1 MSRQHHSAPRFDRV
15 TLEEAVARARALAP
29 RLRERA
35 ARAES
40 ARGMPPETMRDLH
53 ASGLGRALQPRRW
66 GGMELE
72 FIGYYDITEALA
84 RGCAST
90 AWNVSQ
96 IIMHHWMLAMYDER
110 AQEEVWRHDPQAIIA
125 AGIAFPQ
132 GEGRRAEGGY
142 VIGGRWQFASC
153 VPVSDWCMVAATVRE
168 DGRVADHRMCLLHK
182 SQYEIVD
189 DWRVMGMRATGS
201 MTVAA
206 KEVFVPEHRTLSMYE
221 ARGGDRFPGARG
233 NPAPVFRVPI
243 LTLGGHGIVAC
254 AVGNAQAALDHM
266 IASVKER
273 STSYTG
279 MRMRDFQTVQ
289 LRVAAAAA
297 RIDAARLLMRNDCLD
312 GQAIADRNAIADIP
326 TKLRFKR
333 NAAFAASLCTEA
345 VDMLHA
351 MAGANGIYESF
362 PLERIFRDAHSLTG
376 HITCS
381 YDTHLSAWGLAAL
394 GGEVTNPT
402 L

>member
-1 MSRQHHSAPRFDRV
+1 MSQEHHAAPKFDGV
-15 TLEEAVARARALAP
+15 THEEAVARARALAP

-35 ARAES
+35 AQAERDL
-40 ARGMPPETMRDLH
+40 ALPPETLRDLH
-53 ASGLGRALQPRRW
+53 ASGLGRALQPQRW

-72 FIGYYDITEALA
+72 FITYYDVTEALA

-110 AQEEVWRHDPQAIIA
+110 AQEEVWSRDPQAIIA

-132 GEGRRAEGGY
+132 GQGRRAEGGY
-142 VIGGRWQFASC
+142 VIGGRWNFASC
-153 VPVSDWCMVAATVRE
+153 VPVADWCMVAATVR
-168 DGRVADHRMCLLHK
+168 DGERVIDHRMCLLHK

-189 DWRVMGMRATGS
+189 DWQVMGMRATGS
-201 MTVAA
+201 MTVTAR
-206 KEVFVPEHRTLSMYE
+206 EVFVPEHKTLSMYE
-221 ARGGDRFPGARG
+221 TRGGDRFPGARA
-233 NPAPVFRVPI
+233 NPAPVFRVPV

-254 AVGNAQAALDHM
+254 AVGNAQAALDHT

-273 STSYTG
+273 STSYTA
-279 MRMRDFQTVQ
+279 MKMRDFQTVQ
-289 LRVAAAAA
+289 LRIGAAAA
-297 RIDAARLLMRNDCLD
+297 RIDAARLALRNDCLD
-312 GQAIADRNAIADIP
+312 GQEIANRNVIADTA

-351 MAGANGIYESF
+351 MAGANGIYETSV
-362 PLERIFRDAHSLTG
+362 LERIFRDAHSLTG

-381 YDTHLSAWGLAAL
+381 FDTHASAWGLAAL
-394 GGEVTNPT
+394 GGEVNNPT

>member
-1 MSRQHHSAPRFDRV
+1 MSEEHDPAPTFDGI
-15 TLEEAVARARALAP
+15 THEEAVARARALAP

-40 ARGMPPETMRDLH
+40 ARALPPETIDELH
-53 ASGLGRALQPRRW
+53 ASGLGRALQPKRW
-66 GGMELE
+66 SGMELE
-72 FIGYYDITEALA
+72 FIAYYDVTEALA

-110 AQEEVWRHDPQAIIA
+110 AQQEVWRRDPQAIIA

-132 GEGRRAEGGY
+132 GHGRRADGGY

-153 VPVSDWCMVAATVRE
+153 VPTSEWCMVAATVRE
-168 DGRVADHRMCLLHK
+168 DGRVIDHRMCLLHK

-221 ARGGDRFPGARG
+221 ARGGDRFPGARA

-273 STSYTG
+273 STSYTA
-279 MRMRDFQTVQ
+279 MKMRDFQTVQ
-289 LRVAAAAA
+289 LRIAAAGA
-297 RIDAARLLMRNDCLD
+297 RIDAARLVMRNDCLD
-312 GQAIADRNAIADIP
+312 GQKIAERNEIADTA

-351 MAGANGIYESF
+351 MAGANGIYETF

-381 YDTHLSAWGLAAL
+381 CDTHLSTWGLAAL